1 MQDNTT
7 NTVNS
12 INTDKKNLGPILITA
27 GGTGGHVYPGLA
39 VARALKEQHIP
50 VIWMGTPKGL
60 EARVIPEAG
69 IEMVYLSV
77 NGLRGKGVTALLAA
91 PLQLTKA
98 LFQSLMIMFKV
109 KPSAVLG
116 MGGFVAGPGG
126 LVAALMGKPVLIHEQ
141 NAIPGLTNKLLSN
154 FSKKILEG
162 FPGTFPSSDSK
173 KKKIMGVGNPVR
185 KDIAAIDGPTARL
198 GDRWGHVHVLIF
210 GGSLGAQVLNEV
222 VPMALEEMPL
232 DKRPVVRHQAGKNKD
247 ESTTSLYKKLGVDAE
262 VTPFIEDMA
271 EAYEW
276 ADLVICRSGALTVAE
291 LAAAGMAS
299 VMVPYLYAVD
309 DHQTANAKYLSES
322 GAAVLM
328 PQKELNAD
336 SLSTVLTDLCSDRN
350 KLIEMSIKA
359 RRLAKPEATEE
370 VAALCAEYAGY
381 DFNRTDLND
390 RSDKNEQQNELDGW
404 ATFVETIEDTTQDKS
419 TNSDV
424 DESGKGLNYEAA

>member
-1 MQDNTT
+1 MQDNLIDTKQLPP
-7 NTVNS
+7 
-12 INTDKKNLGPILITA
+12 INTDIKNKGPILITA

-39 VARALKEQHIP
+39 VARALKEQNIP
-50 VIWMGTPKGL
+50 VVWMGTSKGL
-60 EARVIPEAG
+60 EARVIPEAD

-77 NGLRGKGVTALLAA
+77 NGLRGKGLTTLLVA
-91 PLQLTKA
+91 PLQLTRA
-98 LFQSLMIMFKV
+98 LIQSFMIMFKV

-141 NAIPGLTNKLLSN
+141 NAIPGLTNKLLSKI
-154 FSKKILEG
+154 SKRILEG
-162 FPGTFPSSDSK
+162 FPGTFPASGSK
-173 KKKIMGVGNPVR
+173 AKKIIGIGNPVR
-185 KDIAAIDGPTARL
+185 KDIAAIESPTKRL
-198 GDRWGHVHVLIF
+198 GDRWGHINVLVF

-247 ESTTSLYKKLGVDAE
+247 ESTKSRYEKMGVNAE
-262 VTPFIEDMA
+262 ITPFIEDMA

-309 DHQTANAKYLSES
+309 DHQTANAKYLSDS

-328 PQKELNAD
+328 PQHDLNAD
-336 SLSTVLTDLCSDRN
+336 SLSAVLTDLCSDRN

-381 DFNRTDLND
+381 DFKRTDGPK
-390 RSDKNEQQNELDGW
+390 DKDDGQDNLDGW
-404 ATFVETIEDTTQDKS
+404 ETFVETVEFTNEDTNSTSEDK
-419 TNSDV
+419 
-424 DESGKGLNYEAA
+424 SGKGLNYEAA